1 MEQLGKKAGYG
12 DERERQGRD
21 WNSAVRR
28 RDMGNKTEHGNGS
41 KGVRN
46 QSVRRMTNTFEPNMN
61 ELGPIQFF
69 FSI

>member
-1 MEQLGKKAGYG
+1 MGTEGK
-12 DERERQGRD
+12 GRPWD